1 MHLGFGRLSLG
12 RSGAGHSRSP
22 GALWRA
28 LLLVAPTCVV
38 AWGAGCGDDPTV
50 APGDESDAGS
60 DVTVEASGPVP
71 DAGPDASELDCAS
84 DVDGDGIWR
93 HLSCSGLYGS
103 FADKTVAPDVRA
115 YTPGVEFWSDGA
127 EKQRWVYLPPGTKID
142 ISDWDEWVYPRGTK
156 LWKEFTVGGKRIE
169 TRLFKKLD
177 DDTWAHTSYRWNA
190 DETDAVRKDGGEV
203 ISGIGPDGGP
213 YEVPS
218 TGQCDQCHQGRK
230 DQVLGFDAVSLGL
243 ATATGE
249 TLAKLAADGLLS
261 TAPPA
266 TTLAFPG
273 TDVAGAAIGWVH
285 QNCGACHNANA
296 GASAGF
302 KSHYLVR
309 ASDLAPADGGAPV
322 PVEAL
327 DLWTQAYCVDAFRE
341 DPEGGPYKY
350 IRGGSPDRSLMSI
363 LAGSRVPAGELPTAG
378 VQMPPIVS
386 RAVDHAGVELF
397 NEWIATLAPCPP

>member
-1 MHLGFGRLSLG
+1 MHLGFGRSSLG
-12 RSGAGHSRSP
+12 RSGTR
-22 GALWRA
+22 LWRA
-28 LLLVAPTCVV
+28 LLLVAPACVV
-38 AWGAGCGDDPTV
+38 AWGAGCGDDPVDV
-50 APGDESDAGS
+50 APIDEDDDAGADAAVEADTAPDAGS
-60 DVTVEASGPVP
+60 DAPKR
-71 DAGPDASELDCAS
+71 DCAT
-84 DVDGDGIWR
+84 DVDADGIWR
-93 HLSCSGLYGS
+93 HLECSGLYGS
-103 FADKTVAPDVRA
+103 FADKTVASDVKA

-127 EKQRWVYLPPGTKID
+127 EKQRWVYLPPGTQID

-156 LWKEFTVGGKRIE
+156 LWKEFKVGGKRVE
-169 TRLFKKLD
+169 TRLFTKLD
-177 DDTWAHTSYRWNA
+177 DDSWVHTSYRWNA

-203 ISGIGPDGGP
+203 VPGVGPDGGP
-213 YEVPS
+213 YEIPS

-249 TLAKLAADGLLS
+249 TLAALAADGLLS
-261 TAPPA
+261 AAPPA

-273 TDVAGAAIGWVH
+273 TDAARAAIGWVH

-302 KSHYLVR
+302 RSHYLVR
-309 ASDLAPADGGAPV
+309 ASDLAPADGGAPA

-341 DPEGGPYKY
+341 DPEGGLYKY
-350 IRGGSPDRSLMSI
+350 IRGGSPERSLMSV
-363 LAGSRVPAGELPTAG
+363 LSGSRVPAGELPTAG

-386 RAVDHAGVELF
+386 RAVDQAGVKLF
-397 NEWIATLAPCPP
+397 DDWVATLDPCP

>member
-1 MHLGFGRLSLG
+1 M
-12 RSGAGHSRSP
+12 
-22 GALWRA
+22 
-28 LLLVAPTCVV
+28 VAPTCVV
-38 AWGAGCGDDPTV
+38 AWGAGCGDDPAV
-50 APGDESDAGS
+50 VPGDESDAGS
-60 DVTVEASGPVP
+60 DVTVEASAPLP
-71 DAGPDASELDCAS
+71 DAGPDASKLDCAS
-84 DVDGDGIWR
+84 DVDADGIWR
-93 HLSCSGLYGS
+93 HLECSGLYGS
-103 FADKTVAPDVRA
+103 FADKTVAPDVRT

-169 TRLFKKLD
+169 TRLFTKLD
-177 DDTWAHTSYRWNA
+177 DDSWVHTSYRWNA
-190 DETDAVRKDGGEV
+190 DETAAVRKDGGEV

-261 TAPPA
+261 APPPA

-273 TDVAGAAIGWVH
+273 ADVASAAIGWVH
-285 QNCGACHNANA
+285 QNCGSCHNANA

-309 ASDLAPADGGAPV
+309 ASDLAPADGGAPA

-397 NEWIATLAPCPP
+397 NEWIATLPPCPP